1 MKKALFAV
9 IFLDLLALSYGIST
23 LSISAYE
30 ASIYFEDST
39 LTAFLAHLGTK
50 ILGQNDFGL
59 RVPFVL
65 LHFMSAILLYLY
77 ALKITKTSKDA
88 LFSLILFLLLPGTVA
103 SALCVNEA
111 SIVIFLS
118 LLILCAYEYGFTK
131 IFYAL
136 LIAALFVDKSFGI
149 LFLSLFF
156 FALYRKNTPLLLI
169 TLALFAGCIGLYE
182 FDFTGKPKG
191 YFLDTLGVFAAA
203 FSPLVF
209 VYYFYLIYRLA
220 FKPKKPMLWFIM
232 TTSFLFCLIFS
243 MRQRLYLEEF
253 LPFCVIS
260 TPLLISSLMSSY
272 RIRLPNLRLK
282 YNIFIECAVIFLL
295 LCYCAIIFNTF
306 LYAFMKNPRSHFA
319 YNYHIAKEL
328 ALSLKERGI
337 NKVKTDKDMQLRLK
351 FYGIEEGKSL
361 FLERVQKRKWAD
373 FTISLGKN
381 DEFYGLKRI
390 Q

>member
-9 IFLDLLALSYGIST
+9 IIVDLLALSYGIST
-23 LSISAYE
+23 LSISVYE
-30 ASIYFEDST
+30 AKIYFDSNT

-59 RVPFVL
+59 RVPFVF
-65 LHFMSAILLYLY
+65 LHCISAILLYFY
-77 ALKITKTSKDA
+77 ALKITKTPKDA

-111 SIVIFLS
+111 SLVIFMS
-118 LLILCAYEYGFTK
+118 LLILCTYEYGFK
-131 IFYAL
+131 KSFYVL
-136 LIAALFVDKSFGI
+136 LVLALFVDKSFAI

-156 FALYRKNTPLLLI
+156 YALYRKNTLLLLL
-169 TLALFAGCIGLYE
+169 TLVLFAACVGIYE

-191 YFLDTLGVFAAA
+191 YFLDTLGVFAAC

-209 VYYFYLIYRLA
+209 VYYFYIIYRLA
-220 FKPKKPMLWFIM
+220 FRPQKPMLWFIM

-243 MRQRLYLEEF
+243 MRQKLYLEEF

-260 TPLLISSLMSSY
+260 TPLLVSSLMSSY

-282 YNIFIECAVIFLL
+282 YTIFIECAVIFLVF
-295 LCYCAIIFNTF
+295 CYIVIIFNTF
-306 LYAFMKNPRSHFA
+306 LYAFIKNPSSHFA
-319 YNYHIAKEL
+319 YNYHTAKEL
-328 ALSLKERGI
+328 ATSLKERGI
-337 NKVKTDKDMQLRLK
+337 KRVKTDKDMQLRLK
-351 FYGIEEGKSL
+351 FYGIEESKKL
-361 FLERVQKRKWAD
+361 ALERVKRRKWAD
-373 FTISLGKN
+373 FTINLGKH
-381 DEFYGLKRI
+381 DEFYALKKI